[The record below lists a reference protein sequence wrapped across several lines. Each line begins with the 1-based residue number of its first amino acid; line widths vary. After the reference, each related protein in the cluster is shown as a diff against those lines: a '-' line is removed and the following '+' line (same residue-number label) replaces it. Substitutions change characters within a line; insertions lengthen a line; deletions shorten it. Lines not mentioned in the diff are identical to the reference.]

1 MCSPRQDRDRCQR
14 LTAFASLPAS
24 ARYRNRGT
32 NGRVCVQY
40 RRTLTDKSAINSCI
54 YLQLNKWV
62 VSELALR
69 SGADSRENRQEYAE
83 TGCSTVIDL
92 TAELQN
98 WAITEGRL
106 QDRRGAGFLWQCP
119 WPRAYSRRLVP
130 HGRDSCRRSPSSPA
144 ARRAPG

>member
-1 MCSPRQDRDRCQR
+1 MCSPRQDRDFGQR

-40 RRTLTDKSAINSCI
+40 RRTPTDKCAINVFSF
-54 YLQLNKWV
+54 LRLLEWV
-62 VSELALR
+62 VSELRLR

-83 TGCSTVIDL
+83 NGRHIVMDL

-98 WAITEGRL
+98 
-106 QDRRGAGFLWQCP
+106 
-119 WPRAYSRRLVP
+119 
-130 HGRDSCRRSPSSPA
+130 
-144 ARRAPG
+144 